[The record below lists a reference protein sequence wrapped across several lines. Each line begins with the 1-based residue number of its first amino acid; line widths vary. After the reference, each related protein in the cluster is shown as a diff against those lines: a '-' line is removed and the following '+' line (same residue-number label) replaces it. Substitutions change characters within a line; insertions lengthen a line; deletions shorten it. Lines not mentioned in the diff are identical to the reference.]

1 MKVPPVSTD
10 RGKELGALYAEIRN
24 DLAGLRAGLRVME
37 RRMTLRLGGLYVVG
51 VVLLAVL
58 KFIDRVG

>member
-1 MKVPPVSTD
+1 MSTD
-10 RGKELGALYAEIRN
+10 RDTELGALYAEIRS
-24 DLAGLRAGLRVME
+24 DLAGLRADLRVME

>member
-1 MKVPPVSTD
+1 MKAPPVSTD
-10 RGKELGALYAEIRN
+10 RDNELGALYAEIRN
-24 DLAGLRAGLRVME
+24 DLAGLRADLRVME